1 MEQRLTL
8 AALQMMIRDSI
19 VLAMPG
25 SYWITAEIAELKVN
39 YSGHCYLEL
48 IEKNPTGENI
58 KARARAT
65 IWAGRYRSVKPLFES
80 ATGESLREGLRV
92 LIKVSVEY
100 HELYGMSLNITDIDP
115 TYTVGEMA
123 MKRNEILRRLTE
135 EGIIEMNAGLD
146 FPLLPVRIA
155 VISSAS
161 AAGYTDFVKQL
172 IGNSRGYRFYTELYN
187 SPMQGE
193 ETEKGIIAALDLIA
207 SRSARFDV
215 VAILRGGGSTADLR
229 WFDSYPLAFHITQFP
244 LPVITGIGH
253 DKDVSVADIVAW
265 QSFKTPTAVAAFLV
279 EKMYET
285 EIMVTE
291 FSDRLNQAAKNIL
304 MENRSLIGGY
314 ARRIHPATSTL
325 IGTTRQSINRAAL
338 SLSSATGNLIRK
350 TGTDIAIMHS
360 SVRAG
365 SNRLLE
371 HTRGDLT
378 TRLNRLESAARSTV
392 RRVSEETERSE
403 RLISMADPVNI
414 LKKGFSMTRRDG
426 KTIRSTKELHPGD
439 VIVTQFCDG
448 KISSEVKTLKTNTKE
463 NG

>member
-8 AALQMMIRDSI
+8 ATLQAMIRDSI

-25 SYWITAEIAELKVN
+25 GYWITAEIAELKVN

-48 IEKNPTGENI
+48 IEKNPVGDNI

-65 IWAGRYRSVKPLFES
+65 IWAGRYRSLKPLFES

-92 LIKVSVEY
+92 LIKVTVEY

-123 MKRNEILRRLTE
+123 MKRIEIIRRLTE
-135 EGIIEMNAGLD
+135 EGIIDMNGELD
-146 FPLLPVRIA
+146 FPPLPVRIA

-172 IGNSRGYRFYTELYN
+172 SGNSRGYSFTPELFN

-193 ETEKGIIAALDLIA
+193 ETEKGVIDALDLIA
-207 SRSARFDV
+207 SRSDQFDV
-215 VAILRGGGSTADLR
+215 VVLLRGGGSTTDLR
-229 WFDSYPLAFHITQFP
+229 WFDSYPMAFHITQFP

-253 DKDVSVADIVAW
+253 DKDVTVADMVAW

-285 EIMVTE
+285 DVMVQE
-291 FSDRLNQAAKNIL
+291 MSARLIQAAKHTVLESN
-304 MENRSLIGGY
+304 SLLSGY
-314 ARRIHPATSTL
+314 ARRIHPATTAL
-325 IGTTRQSINRAAL
+325 IGETRQVINRATL
-338 SLSSATGNLIRK
+338 SLLSTTGNLIRR
-350 TGTDIAIMHS
+350 TGTDVAIQKS
-360 SVRAG
+360 SVRAATFRMMELTG
-365 SNRLLE
+365 LDLSN
-371 HTRGDLT
+371 GVV
-378 TRLNRLESAARSTV
+378 RLESAARKTV
-392 RRVSEETERSE
+392 RRAREEIEKSE
-403 RLISMADPVNI
+403 RLIAMADPVNI
-414 LKKGFSMTRRDG
+414 LKKGFTVTRSAGR
-426 KTIRSTKELHPGD
+426 TIRCANDLQGGD
-439 VIVTQFCDG
+439 IIVTQFCDG
-448 KISSEVKTLKTNTKE
+448 IITSKVTTFKSNTKN